1 MQERI
6 AGADTRRDRR
16 AKEMT
21 LPVSWLS
28 DGVCKLMVVG
38 FYRVLRLK
46 HRFTMEIAEVPTA
59 FRLKVKNIDS
69 VRLDMNWSEVKAR
82 IVEEQNQTALL
93 MCVTLLPP
101 QFVEPPTEQQADQGS
116 VLALKDVDGVSPTT
130 TSSEDDVAE
139 LKTQSPL
146 GVASDEDGEVSEAD
160 EAENGV
166 GTVVAVEAV
175 EVCEAGLQRRENEL
189 DEAHWVPPPPEGQVS
204 MAIELCVVGVKTC
217 FSIVCDRGRIQF
229 FLSSRSCK

>member
-1 MQERI
+1 
-6 AGADTRRDRR
+6 
-16 AKEMT
+16 
-21 LPVSWLS
+21 
-28 DGVCKLMVVG
+28 
-38 FYRVLRLK
+38 
-46 HRFTMEIAEVPTA
+46 
-59 FRLKVKNIDS
+59 
-69 VRLDMNWSEVKAR
+69 MNWGEVKAR
-82 IVEEQNQTALL
+82 IVEEHNQTELL
-93 MCVTLLPP
+93 MCVTLQPP

-139 LKTQSPL
+139 LKTQPPQ
-146 GVASDEDGEVSEAD
+146 GVASGKDGEVSEAD

-175 EVCEAGLQRRENEL
+175 EVCEAGLQLRENEP

-217 FSIVCDRGRIQF
+217 FSIVCDRGEIQLFFVLSKLRIKTYIF
-229 FLSSRSCK
+229 EFLVVLSPCCARMIARRTTLQNIASLRGWPGWPEKG